1 MEIGL
6 LIIALVAGVIGLLG
20 VIVPVLP
27 GTLLSFGGLV
37 CAYFVTGSTIT
48 TTQLVVCGVVSIV
61 VILLDYLLPGYFT
74 KVFGGT
80 KAGITGATIGT
91 FVGFIFGLPGI
102 ILGPFFG
109 AVIGEMVSGKAD
121 IDKAISVGLGS
132 LLSFLVGSGVKLIA
146 GLYMIY
152 HIIKGIYSYS
162 NLIY

>member
-6 LIIALVAGVIGLLG
+6 LIIALVAGVVGLLG

-121 IDKAISVGLGS
+121 IDKALSVGLGS

-152 HIIKGIYSYS
+152 HIIKVFIATVG
-162 NLIY
+162 

>member
-6 LIIALVAGVIGLLG
+6 LIIALAAGVIGLLG

-48 TTQLVVCGVVSIV
+48 TTQLIVCGIVSVVV
-61 VILLDYLLPGYFT
+61 VLLDYLLPGYFT

-80 KAGITGATIGT
+80 KSGITGATIGT
-91 FVGFIFGLPGI
+91 FVGLIFGIPGI

-109 AVIGEMVSGKAD
+109 AVIGEMVGGKAD
-121 IDKAISVGLGS
+121 IDRALSVGLGS
-132 LLSFLVGSGVKLIA
+132 LLSFLVGSGIKLIA

-152 HIIKGIYSYS
+152 HIIKVFIGVVV
-162 NLIY
+162 

>member
-6 LIIALVAGVIGLLG
+6 LIIGLIAGVIGLIG

-27 GTLLSFGGLV
+27 GTLLSFVGLL

-48 TTQLVVCGVVSIV
+48 TTQLAVCGVVSLV
-61 VILLDYLLPGYFT
+61 VILLDYFLPGYFT

-80 KAGITGATIGT
+80 KAGITGATVGT
-91 FVGFIFGLPGI
+91 FVGLIFGIPGI

-109 AVIGEMVSGKAD
+109 AVIGEMVGSNAD
-121 IDKAISVGLGS
+121 IDKALTIGLGS
-132 LLSFLVGSGVKLIA
+132 LLSFLVGSGIKLIA

-152 HIIKGIYSYS
+152 HIVKVFIYIV
-162 NLIY
+162 L

>member
-121 IDKAISVGLGS
+121 IDKALSVGLGS

-152 HIIKGIYSYS
+152 HIIKVFIATVG
-162 NLIY
+162 

>member
-48 TTQLVVCGVVSIV
+48 TTQLIVCGIVSVVV
-61 VILLDYLLPGYFT
+61 VLLDYLLPGYFT

-80 KAGITGATIGT
+80 KSGITGATIGT
-91 FVGFIFGLPGI
+91 FVGFIFGIPGI

-109 AVIGEMVSGKAD
+109 AVIGEMVGGKAD
-121 IDKAISVGLGS
+121 IDRALSVGLGS
-132 LLSFLVGSGVKLIA
+132 LLSFLVGSGIKLIA

-152 HIIKGIYSYS
+152 HIIKVFIGVEV
-162 NLIY
+162 

>member
-6 LIIALVAGVIGLLG
+6 LIIALVAGVVGLLG

-27 GTLLSFGGLV
+27 GTLLSFGGLL
-37 CAYFVTGSTIT
+37 CAYFVTGSTIS
-48 TTQLVVCGVVSIV
+48 TTQLIVCGIVSIIV
-61 VILLDYLLPGYFT
+61 VLLDYLLPGYFT

-91 FVGFIFGLPGI
+91 FVGFIFGIPGI

-109 AVIGEMVSGKAD
+109 AVIGEMVGGKAD
-121 IDKAISVGLGS
+121 IDRALSVGLGS
-132 LLSFLVGSGVKLIA
+132 LLSFLVGSGIKLIA

-152 HIIKGIYSYS
+152 HIIKVFIGVVV
-162 NLIY
+162 

>member
-121 IDKAISVGLGS
+121 IDKALSVGLGS

-152 HIIKGIYSYS
+152 HIIKVFIATVC
-162 NLIY
+162 

>member
-48 TTQLVVCGVVSIV
+48 TTQLIVCGIVSVVV
-61 VILLDYLLPGYFT
+61 VLLDYLLPGYFT

-80 KAGITGATIGT
+80 KSGITGATIGT
-91 FVGFIFGLPGI
+91 FVGFIFGIPGI

-109 AVIGEMVSGKAD
+109 AVIGEMVGGKTD
-121 IDKAISVGLGS
+121 IDRALSVGLGS
-132 LLSFLVGSGVKLIA
+132 LLSFLVGSGIKLIA

-152 HIIKGIYSYS
+152 HIIKVFIGVMV
-162 NLIY
+162 

>member
-6 LIIALVAGVIGLLG
+6 LIIALAAGVVGLIG

-27 GTLLSFGGLV
+27 GTLLSFAGMV

-48 TTQLVVCGVVSIV
+48 TTQLIVCGVVSVAV
-61 VILLDYLLPGYFT
+61 VLLDYLLPGYFT

-91 FVGFIFGLPGI
+91 FVGLLFGIPGI

-109 AVIGEMVSGKAD
+109 AVIGEMVGSKVD
-121 IDKAISVGLGS
+121 IDRALSVGLGS
-132 LLSFLVGSGVKLIA
+132 LLSFLVGSGIKLIV

-152 HIIKGIYSYS
+152 HIAKVFMGVV
-162 NLIY
+162 L

>member
-48 TTQLVVCGVVSIV
+48 TTLLVVCGVVSIV

-102 ILGPFFG
+102 ILGPFSG

-121 IDKAISVGLGS
+121 IDKALSVGLGS

-152 HIIKGIYSYS
+152 HIIKVFIATV
-162 NLIY
+162 I

>member
-48 TTQLVVCGVVSIV
+48 TTQLIVCGIVSVVV
-61 VILLDYLLPGYFT
+61 VLLDYLLPGYFT

-80 KAGITGATIGT
+80 KSGITGATIGT
-91 FVGFIFGLPGI
+91 FVGFIFGIPGI

-109 AVIGEMVSGKAD
+109 AVIGEMVGGKAD
-121 IDKAISVGLGS
+121 IDRALSVGLGS
-132 LLSFLVGSGVKLIA
+132 LLSFLVGSGIKLIA

-152 HIIKGIYSYS
+152 HIIKVFIGVMV
-162 NLIY
+162 